1 MTLYGY
7 SRVSSK
13 LQSAERQKVSLL
25 EYGVEEENI
34 FTDKLSGKDF
44 NRPEYQKLKN
54 VLKENDTVVFHE
66 LDRLGRNYEEGM
78 EEVAWFR
85 KLNIRLVFL
94 DYLWLNEMTES
105 EDVIVR
111 ANGYNMLAMYLA
123 IAETERKKIRKRQ
136 QEGIEIAKKNTPGK
150 YSGRKKQYKEV
161 QVQDAIDKYM
171 TGKYTVKEAIAASGM
186 SRATFYRRVKK
197 EV

>member
-13 LQSAERQKVSLL
+13 LQSAERQKLSLL
-25 EYGVEEENI
+25 EYGVEESNI
-34 FTDKLSGKDF
+34 FTDKISGKDF

-123 IAETERKKIRKRQ
+123 IAETERKKLRKRQ
-136 QEGIEIAKKNTPGK
+136 EEGIAIAKKNSPGK

-161 QVQDAIDKYM
+161 QVQDAIDKYL
-171 TGKYTVKEAIAASGM
+171 TGKYTVKQAIAASGM
-186 SRATFYRRVKK
+186 SRATFYRRIKK
-197 EV
+197 N